1 MTTRD
6 PGRQYLKAR
15 GVAKDHALNNGIRSW
30 RASNG
35 NRREAPLLVGFVDEM
50 QIAKPQTGA

>member
-1 MTTRD
+1 MTWRD
-6 PGRQYLKAR
+6 PELLYLQAR
-15 GVAKDHALNNGIRSW
+15 GVAKDHVLNNGIRSW

-35 NRREAPLLVGFVDEM
+35 NQREASLLVGFVDEM